1 MCVDDIIV
9 MTCAVLLYI
18 AVGFMINK
26 YSDPSQRTIKFS
38 FSHSEDKDRYV
49 PDLNSYMLKVEYLKS
64 YENIGKVK
72 VFLCGHEIDTIDG
85 LDIFH
90 AGGFHTDHA
99 VRKVS
104 VPEMKTYTMS
114 YERGRGACPSP
125 DIDSSDR
132 TLEFKYDFID
142 DNNSDRN
149 YSRRKTAKFK
159 ILSVDICVPSSDSK
173 RL

>member
-1 MCVDDIIV
+1 
-9 MTCAVLLYI
+9 
-18 AVGFMINK
+18 MINK
-26 YSDPSQRTIKFS
+26 YSDPSQRSIKFS

-49 PDLNSYMLKVEYLKS
+49 PDLNSYMLKIEYLKS

-72 VFLCGHEIDTIDG
+72 VLLCGLEIGTIDG

-90 AGGFHTDHA
+90 VGGFHTDHA

-104 VPEMKTYTMS
+104 VPEIKTYTLS

-125 DIDSSDR
+125 DIDSLER
-132 TLEFKYDFID
+132 TLEFKYVSIDD
-142 DNNSDRN
+142 DNNDR
-149 YSRRKTAKFK
+149 RRKTAKFK
-159 ILSVDICVPSSDSK
+159 ILSADICVPSSDLL